1 MKKRATSASCL
12 IGPTCNQ
19 FPAIENAL
27 QTLKNKCIVFT
38 GCDQVEIQVLEEN
51 LEQLQAHEA
60 LVKTAYSLVSAGTE
74 LTCLAGVESWFTF
87 PSTPGYTAVG
97 EVVKVGDQV
106 LALSPGD
113 MVYTWG
119 GHKQYN
125 RINLAE
131 RGSICLPAPAGIE
144 LPLVPFTR
152 MITIALTA
160 LRVSDLEL
168 GDFVA
173 VVGLGLVGNF
183 AAQLARLQ
191 GGSVIALDHNPGR
204 VALAAECGIK
214 NAIVME
220 NASSA
225 AAKVAELTD
234 QRGVST
240 LIEASG
246 RPGALLDG
254 LPFVGRYG
262 EVILVGIVR
271 GEYQANLTDVL
282 DTIHLDTQG
291 NVTIKGAHEWRY
303 PVAKDPF
310 VKHSIEGNSEIAM
323 ELIRSGALQVAPLLT
338 HTLSPDDAAS
348 AYDGLQNSKSEYIG
362 VVFDWTGL

>member
-1 MKKRATSASCL
+1 M
-12 IGPTCNQ
+12 
-19 FPAIENAL
+19 
-27 QTLKNKCIVFT
+27 KNKCIVFS
-38 GCDQVEIQVLEEN
+38 GCDQVEVQVLEEN
-51 LEQLQAHEA
+51 LEQLQAHEV
-60 LVKTAYSLVSAGTE
+60 LVKTAFSLVSAGTE
-74 LTCLAGVESWFTF
+74 LTCLAGGESWFTF
-87 PSTPGYTAVG
+87 PSTPGYTSVG
-97 EVVKVGDQV
+97 EVVQVGDQIAAV
-106 LALSPGD
+106 APGD
-113 MVYTWG
+113 LVYTWG

-131 RGSICLPAPAGIE
+131 RGSICLPVPDGVA

-160 LRVSDLEL
+160 LRVSDIEL

-173 VVGLGLVGNF
+173 VIGLGLVGNF

-191 GGSVIALDHNPGR
+191 GGNVIALDHNPGR
-204 VALAAECGIK
+204 VALVADCGIK

-220 NASSA
+220 NPSA
-225 AAKVAELTD
+225 AAKVAEITD
-234 QRGVST
+234 QRGVNT

-254 LPFVGRYG
+254 LPLVGRYG

-271 GEYQANLTDVL
+271 GEFQANLTDML
-282 DTIHLDTQG
+282 ESIHLDTQG
-291 NVTIKGAHEWRY
+291 NVTFKGAHEWRY
-303 PVAKDPF
+303 PVARDAF
-310 VKHSIEGNSEIAM
+310 VKHSIEGNSQIAL
-323 ELIRSGALQVAPLLT
+323 ELIRSGGLQVAQLLT

-348 AYDGLQNSKSEYIG
+348 AYHGLKNSKSEYIG

>member
-1 MKKRATSASCL
+1 M
-12 IGPTCNQ
+12 
-19 FPAIENAL
+19 
-27 QTLKNKCIVFT
+27 KNKSIVFT
-38 GCDQVEIQVLEEN
+38 GRDQVEAQVLEEN
-51 LEQLQAHEA
+51 LEELQAHEV

-87 PSTPGYTAVG
+87 PSTPGYTSVG

-106 LALSPGD
+106 VAVSPGD
-113 MVYTWG
+113 KVYTWG

-125 RINLAE
+125 RINLGE

-160 LRVSDLEL
+160 LRVSDIEL

-173 VVGLGLVGNF
+173 VIGLGLVGNF
-183 AAQLARLQ
+183 AAQVARLQ
-191 GGSVIALDHNPGR
+191 GGNVIALDHNPGR

-214 NAIVME
+214 SALVME
-220 NASSA
+220 GPSVAG
-225 AAKVAELTD
+225 KVDEITD
-234 QRGVST
+234 GRGVTT

-254 LPFVGRYG
+254 LPLVGRYG

-271 GEYQANLTDVL
+271 GEYEANLTEAL
-282 DTIHLDTQG
+282 DYIHLDPQG
-291 NVTIKGAHEWRY
+291 NVTFKGAHEWRY
-303 PVAKDPF
+303 PVARDPF
-310 VKHSIEGNSEIAM
+310 VKHSIERNSEIAM
-323 ELIRSGALQVAPLLT
+323 ELIRSGALKAAPLHT
-338 HTLSPDDAAS
+338 HTLPPDDAAS
-348 AYDGLQNSKSEYIG
+348 AYNGLKNSKNEYIG
-362 VVFDWTGL
+362 VVFDWTGI

>member
-1 MKKRATSASCL
+1 M
-12 IGPTCNQ
+12 
-19 FPAIENAL
+19 
-27 QTLKNKCIVFT
+27 KNKSIVFT
-38 GCDQVEIQVLEEN
+38 GCDQVEVQVLEEN
-51 LEQLQAHEA
+51 PEHLQAREI

-74 LTCLAGVESWFTF
+74 LTCLAGGESWFTF
-87 PSTPGYTAVG
+87 PSTPGYTSVG
-97 EVVKVGDQV
+97 EVLEVGDRV
-106 LALSPGD
+106 RALSPGD

-125 RINLAE
+125 CIDLAK
-131 RGSICLPAPAGIE
+131 RGSICLPVPAGID

-160 LRVSDLEL
+160 LRVSEIEL
-168 GDFVA
+168 GDYVA
-173 VVGLGLVGNF
+173 LIGLGLVGNF

-220 NASSA
+220 NASA
-225 AAKVAELTD
+225 AAQVAEITD

-246 RPGALLDG
+246 KPGAILDG
-254 LPFVGRYG
+254 LPLVGRYG

-271 GEYQANLTDVL
+271 GEYQANLTDML
-282 DTIHLDTQG
+282 DYIHLDPQG
-291 NVTIKGAHEWRY
+291 T
-303 PVAKDPF
+303 
-310 VKHSIEGNSEIAM
+310 
-323 ELIRSGALQVAPLLT
+323 
-338 HTLSPDDAAS
+338 
-348 AYDGLQNSKSEYIG
+348 
-362 VVFDWTGL
+362 